1 MARLRARLND
11 EQKTKATELS
21 IAPAAPPII
30 TFAAPRAT
38 PPPVAIRQPKRTTL
52 PPEFFSGLRSL

>member
-1 MARLRARLND
+1 MTD
-11 EQKTKATELS
+11 EQNAKATRPEP
-21 IAPAAPPII
+21 IAPEAPPVV

-38 PPPVAIRQPKRTTL
+38 PPPVAIREPKRTTL